1 GLRIRDVLESKRAR
15 LRHRVGKARAAEI
28 DREHPR
34 TLEWL
39 RGQDRVLAGTASRD
53 ENVEAPGFA
62 EGAER
67 RVRKSLA
74 QIGID
79 AGVFSRRPGVNPARI
94 RVSFVLRL
102 HGARNLAFDR
112 REL

>member
-1 GLRIRDVLESKRAR
+1 MMQHAPRLDQVEALLERAEPHDVGLRIRDVLESKRAR
-15 LRHRVGKARAAEI
+15 LRHRVGEARAAEI

-34 TLEWL
+34 TLELL
-39 RGQDRVLAGTASRD
+39 RGQDRVLAGAATRD
-53 ENVEAPGFA
+53 ENVEAAGFA

-79 AGVFSRRPGVNPARI
+79 AGV
-94 RVSFVLRL
+94 
-102 HGARNLAFDR
+102 
-112 REL
+112 